1 MPLGLLQAY
10 CGGAGGASQA
20 GLYRVFLAGLVP
32 RLQFQ
37 VPGIG
42 PRAAEREGYAVIVFE
57 VGYKLFGR
65 LQLTDGA
72 RARGHLILMHEFAL
86 ALDAQAF
93 KIPF

>member
-1 MPLGLLQAY
+1 VPLGLLQAY
-10 CGGAGGASQA
+10 RGGAGGASQA

-57 VGYKLFGR
+57 VGYKLFG
-65 LQLTDGA
+65 
-72 RARGHLILMHEFAL
+72 
-86 ALDAQAF
+86 
-93 KIPF
+93 